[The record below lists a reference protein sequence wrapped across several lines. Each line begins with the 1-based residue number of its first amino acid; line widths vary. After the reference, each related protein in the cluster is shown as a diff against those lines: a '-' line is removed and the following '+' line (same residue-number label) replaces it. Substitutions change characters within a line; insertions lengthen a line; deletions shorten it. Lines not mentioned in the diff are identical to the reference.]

1 MVCVLVPTQSVKV
14 SSHLPITNAYDFIGQ
29 FGIVSVHAYSH
40 YESGIPYFWAYKT
53 SLTQSFVFQTKKVSG
68 HVLEECF
75 VSINMGP
82 PEAQLHSLHKVC

>member
-1 MVCVLVPTQSVKV
+1 MLMISPV
-14 SSHLPITNAYDFIGQ
+14 SFV
-29 FGIVSVHAYSH
+29 VSVHAYFPCKS
-40 YESGIPYFWAYKT
+40 SIPNCRAYIT
-53 SLTQSFVFQTKKVSG
+53 SITQPFVSNYLFQKRRVSG